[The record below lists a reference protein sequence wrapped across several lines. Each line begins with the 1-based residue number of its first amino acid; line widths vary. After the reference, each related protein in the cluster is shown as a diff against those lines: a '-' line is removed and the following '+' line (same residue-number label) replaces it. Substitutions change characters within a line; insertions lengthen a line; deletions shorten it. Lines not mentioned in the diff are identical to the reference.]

1 MNTPASIEVGGI
13 YTGKIVKILDFAA
26 FVSLA
31 PGRDGFLHI
40 SQISEDHVSNIHD
53 VLSVGQEI
61 RVKVVEIDSMNRIKV
76 SARALEQESS

>member
-1 MNTPASIEVGGI
+1 MSNSIEVGEI
-13 YTGKIVKILDFAA
+13 CVGKVVKILDFAA

-40 SQISEDHVSNIHD
+40 SQISKKHVNNIHD

-61 RVKVVEIDSMNRIKV
+61 RVKIQEIDAMNRIKV
-76 SARALEQESS
+76 SARAIEEDESS